1 MCGIVGFI
9 GKSTNP
15 KITYSLVSSLL
26 VKTEVRGKE
35 ATGVWA
41 AQEGTDGKVLFH
53 KEPVPS
59 SQFVTRDIWK
69 HLRSFDPTV
78 LISHCR
84 EPSAHAGPPKVNRN
98 NHPHVNETHTLA
110 VVHNGK
116 VEEYHQ
122 LKFKGYQKK
131 LRGECDSELIREL
144 FTIGDEFGDD
154 NELYSSRYA
163 GLDRNLGPRLLGI
176 DRIFAKLKG
185 GAMAVAVGERLEQSH
200 RALWLW
206 RDDKRPLWLV
216 DLRPS
221 LGQVFFC
228 STAQIWREAVD
239 AAPDVKA
246 FLPADHELYDF
257 PSFHSY
263 LFEIDPDQSDTP
275 ADPQHPDFQKNGWEG
290 GWRLRKFKVVRTTKD
305 GEEPELKPKAD
316 AQQRPPLR
324 VSVVTML
331 ADNEDV
337 LDHQVIRH
345 PGHEPEELEPTA
357 AADTQIEDAT
367 PVTVAETAASTN
379 VTVTV
384 TDDNETELTLTPE
397 KGDDEDD
404 DFDNSRFD
412 MTRLSE
418 LESSIKQKVEDI
430 ATAAQN
436 MAMEGS
442 IRASAFGELL
452 NDLEQIES
460 DLTGIKIANFSES

>member
-41 AQEGTDGKVLFH
+41 AQEGENGKVLFH

-69 HLRSFDPTV
+69 HLRAFDPTV

-357 AADTQIEDAT
+357 AADTQIEDGTGRDREERTSPELRPKFA
-367 PVTVAETAASTN
+367 PCYAVTVRERHA
-379 VTVTV
+379 
-384 TDDNETELTLTPE
+384 L
-397 KGDDEDD
+397 
-404 DFDNSRFD
+404 
-412 MTRLSE
+412 RLSFCASVP
-418 LESSIKQKVEDI
+418 LLPCLRWLAPLGWADTRGNRGPRNRPLFQSTVQLHTVRPSNC
-430 ATAAQN
+430 ALAQ
-436 MAMEGS
+436 GS
-442 IRASAFGELL
+442 QGSR
-452 NDLEQIES
+452 
-460 DLTGIKIANFSES
+460 T